1 MKMPWL
7 LSRVGFSGGAPART
21 QNTLRF
27 CRPSL
32 WVGGEPFLPESFLPE
47 ASGAARPRGYRDGV
61 LGAGRVAAW
70 VTRLCRL
77 TLGPWEG
84 VSHLQRELRAT
95 ESLSW

>member
-7 LSRVGFSGGAPART
+7 LSRMGFSGGAPART
-21 QNTLRF
+21 HNTLRF

-70 VTRLCRL
+70 VTRPCRL